1 MDAPTF
7 TAILNDLNSDIP
19 APNFWGKLLAHY
31 TTLSALEGIAT
42 TKEIWFSHPFV
53 MNDHE
58 EVAFG
63 LNLGTTTIMNSAGL
77 KTALG
82 SPARV
87 TTFVDSFLG
96 YRTHYDQNFL
106 FDTYV
111 FCLSDHDPDKDDD
124 GRLSM
129 WRAYGG
135 DGAGAA
141 IIFDTTKLTS
151 VQSSPLILDEVKYLS
166 STQRQL
172 WADGFVARIG
182 ALAVQYQ
189 ITDADLPILARL
201 AFERLTLAAIFSK
214 HEGFSEEREYRVVY
228 MPERDP
234 QGNFR
239 QFLHYH
245 IGPRSAEPRLR
256 MKLAPLPGV
265 LADDL
270 SLEKLVH
277 HIILGPS
284 RTSPLALGSTARM
297 LGMHGHSRLAATL
310 TYSKIPYRR
319 L

>member
-1 MDAPTF
+1 MDAATLN
-7 TAILNDLNSDIP
+7 AIASQFNSDIA

-42 TKEIWFSHPFV
+42 SKELWFSHPFV

-63 LNLGTTTIMNSAGL
+63 LNLGTTAVMNDVVL
-77 KTALG
+77 KAALG
-82 SPARV
+82 SRERV
-87 TTFVDSFLG
+87 TAFIDSFLG
-96 YRTHYDQNFL
+96 YRAHYDQNFL

-111 FCLSDHDPDKDDD
+111 FCLSDHDPDNDED

-141 IIFDTTKLTS
+141 IIFDTSKLRS
-151 VQSSPLILDEVKYLS
+151 EQSSPLILDEVKYLS
-166 STQRQL
+166 SAQRNL
-172 WADGFVARIG
+172 WAAGFVATIG
-182 ALAVQYQ
+182 ALAVRHQL
-189 ITDADLPILARL
+189 IDTDLPLLAKL

-214 HEGFSEEREYRVVY
+214 HQGFSEEREYRVVY

-234 QGNFR
+234 QGHFR
-239 QFLHYH
+239 PFLHYH
-245 IGPRSAEPRLR
+245 IGPRGAEPRLR
-256 MKLAPLPGV
+256 MKLAPMAGV
-265 LADDL
+265 LAEDL

-297 LGMHGHSRLAATL
+297 LRIHSHDRLAATL
-310 TYSKIPYRR
+310 TYSKIPYRK